1 MPYFRRELLGKL
13 RGCPAVSP
21 LSDAF
26 EEGQPVTLG
35 QKAGRAEPFRFESD
49 DGSTGGGVVGI
60 DWCGGPRSEQR
71 AQTGA
76 RTLFDNYN
84 PAARR
89 EHPERFAQRR
99 DTLLRTHARQQTVLI
114 VDDDEV
120 EGAVFER
127 KVIELTCFEL
137 EKKSEFFCSAPRS
150 FCVRVIGH
158 DRADTPAQPRFYP
171 DRSQQR
177 RVSTSHLQ

>member
-1 MPYFRRELLGKL
+1 
-13 RGCPAVSP
+13 VSP

-26 EEGQPVTLG
+26 EEVQPVTLG
-35 QKAGRAEPFRFESD
+35 QEAGRAEAFRFERD
-49 DGSTGGGVVGI
+49 DGASGGGVAWI

-71 AQTGA
+71 AQTSA
-76 RTLFDNYN
+76 RALFDNYN

-89 EHPERFAQRR
+89 EHTERFAQRR

-114 VDDDEV
+114 VHDDQV

-127 KVIELTCFEL
+127 KVIEPACFDL
-137 EKKSEFFCSAPRS
+137 EKKAEFFCGAPRS
-150 FCVRVIGH
+150 FRVRVIRH

-171 DRSQQR
+171 NRSQ
-177 RVSTSHLQ
+177 